1 MRLGIGFVLLH
12 NALIDHQCL
21 VKFANAAEIVAAAKR
36 RRPLVIVQ
44 LGECHRTAAALADT
58 KGLIGG
64 KLDVSSSH
72 FAFDNRHTSTSFIS
86 FEFPCDSA
94 QIQGSSA

>member
-1 MRLGIGFVLLH
+1 MRLGIGVVLFH
-12 NALIDHQCL
+12 YVFIHSQCL
-21 VKFANAAEIVAAAKR
+21 VKFTDAPEIVAAVKR
-36 RRPLVIVQ
+36 RCPLVIVQ

-94 QIQGSSA
+94 QIQGSPA